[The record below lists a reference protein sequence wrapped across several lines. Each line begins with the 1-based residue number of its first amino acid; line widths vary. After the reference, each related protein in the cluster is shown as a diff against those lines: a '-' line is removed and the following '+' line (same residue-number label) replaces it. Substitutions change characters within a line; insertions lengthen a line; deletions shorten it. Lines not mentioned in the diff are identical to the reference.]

1 MTKAEARAVLA
12 GHSFSP
18 GDSTRGMV
26 PEARQAVKAALTRL
40 AQPPEKK
47 RAPAP
52 AAPTKTPR
60 GPEAC
65 KTRSRGRK
73 KKVTLG

>member
-1 MTKAEARAVLA
+1 MTKTEARAVLSA
-12 GHSFSP
+12 HSFSA
-18 GDSTRGMV
+18 GDSTRGMA

-52 AAPTKTPR
+52 AAPIKTPR
-60 GPEAC
+60 GPGDV
-65 KTRSRGRK
+65 KKRTGRK
-73 KKVTLG
+73 KK